1 MAILAT
7 QKVLTYDYWK
17 PAAKLKKGDYV
28 FNKDGK
34 LTKIKLIQQYF
45 SEDCYEIMFDD
56 YLTIAGDKH
65 LGFLIE
71 DKKYRQ
77 RLDEYKGIQKK
88 FRRPLRFTKVDNLKD
103 QSLKDKRNRS
113 AYSIPTT
120 RPIELPHQ
128 YLSIPSFIFGFWFF
142 NKNSRNK
149 LLPPAGLSNYI
160 HGQFKDAGYKIIEG
174 KHGSNGERYFTV
186 SPTIESQLTPSV
198 PREIPDSYLLGS
210 VEERINLLSG
220 IMYSKSRQYS
230 TTRDLFR
237 FSSRHYGTVKQI
249 QGLVESLGNKS
260 SVTSDDFKKDYTIFF
275 RTKSRI
281 MDHQVSPPVKVHY
294 GRRYIKD
301 IKSIQ
306 PQMCV
311 HIETHDEDN
320 SILVGEGFI
329 QAC

>member
-17 PAAKLKKGDYV
+17 PAAKLKEGDYV

-34 LTKIKLIQQYF
+34 LTKIKLVQQYY
-45 SEDCYEIMFDD
+45 SDECYEIMFDD

-71 DKKYRQ
+71 DKKYRK
-77 RLDEYKGIQKK
+77 RLDEYKGIQKR

-103 QSLKDKRNRS
+103 LPLKDKRNRS

-120 RPIELPHQ
+120 QPIQLPHQ
-128 YLSIPSFIFGFWFF
+128 PLAIPAFIFGFWFF
-142 NKNSRNK
+142 NRNHK
-149 LLPPAGLSNYI
+149 QVMLSPKGLSAYI
-160 HGQFKDAGYKIIEG
+160 YNQFKDAGYKIHEG
-174 KHGSNGERYFTV
+174 KHGANGERYFTV
-186 SPTIESQLTPSV
+186 TPTIESQLAPYV
-198 PREIPDSYLLGS
+198 PREIPDNYMLGS
-210 VEERINLLSG
+210 SEDRLKLLSG
-220 IMYSKSRQYS
+220 IMHAKSRQYS
-230 TTRDLFR
+230 TKRDMFR
-237 FSSRHYGTVKQI
+237 FSSKHYGTIKQI

-260 SVTSDDFKKDYTIFF
+260 SVLSDDYKKDYAIFF

-281 MDHQVSPPVKVHY
+281 MEHQISPPVKVHY
-294 GRRYIKD
+294 GRRYIKEINP
-301 IKSIQ
+301 IKS
-306 PQMCV
+306 QMCI
-311 HIETHDEDN
+311 HIETHDDDN